1 MSDHSIKRRFAGR
14 YASLAEI
21 GEFIRK
27 EAQRA
32 GFSDF
37 NIYTI
42 EMAVDE
48 ACSNIIEHAYQGEDK
63 GEILLSVNTDEERL
77 TVVLEDYGQ
86 PFDPRTIPPPRPDAP
101 LEEQREHGWGLYF
114 IQQWMDEVRFE
125 FTPTGNRLT
134 LVKYRHTPARDDR
147 RTP

>member
-1 MSDHSIKRRFAGR
+1 MSAHPIQRRFPGR

-21 GEFIRK
+21 GEFVRG
-27 EAQRA
+27 EARRA
-32 GFSDF
+32 GFSEF

-63 GEILLSVNTDEERL
+63 GEILLTVSADEKGL
-77 TVVLEDYGQ
+77 TVVMEDYGQ
-86 PFDPRTIPPPRPDAP
+86 PFDPRTVPPPDPNAP
-101 LEEQREHGWGLYF
+101 LEEQREHGWGLYI
-114 IQQWMDEVRFE
+114 IQQWMDEVHFE

-134 LVKYRHTPARDDR
+134 LVKYRHAPTREASKKP
-147 RTP
+147 